1 MTHIMGV
8 VCDAC
13 GKNDV
18 ISAQVASTQ
27 SVPRRNWMSLSVWS
41 GDDKGAVR
49 TPEIHVCSAE
59 CLEVITSR
67 LVDSATERNAENSE
81 E

>member
-8 VCDAC
+8 VCDGC

-27 SVPRRNWMSLSVWS
+27 SVPRRNWISISVWS
-41 GDDKGAVR
+41 GDDKGSVR
-49 TPEIHVCSAE
+49 TPEIHVCSGD
-59 CLEVITSR
+59 CLQTVTEKLIQ
-67 LVDSATERNAENSE
+67 SANAEKFDE
-81 E
+81 

>member
-8 VCDAC
+8 VCDGC
-13 GKNDV
+13 GSNDV
-18 ISAQVASTQ
+18 ISAAVGSTQ
-27 SVPRRNWMSLSVWS
+27 SVPRRNWMSISIWT

-49 TPEIHVCSAE
+49 TPEIHVCSGD
-59 CLEVITSR
+59 CLQVVTQKII
-67 LVDSATERNAENSE
+67 DSANAEKSE